1 MPLNSYT
8 LILSQRDAGN
18 TTFEE
23 KLLSG
28 SRLIIQ
34 TDSTGNIV
42 ASGSIDAA
50 PIGQNIAAAGSF
62 TTLSANSLSSLTA
75 VSASAVNLIGDLALA
90 SANPNLTS
98 TSGGNLTISS
108 TGNSSIYVNNVQFS
122 GSGMV
127 VPGNLTVQGSMTY
140 ISSSVVDIGD
150 NRIRLNVLTPGQRYG
165 GLDIVDSGSMS
176 QATASLLWD
185 SQNDYWFMTD
195 ATNPLVSNKMMGGP
209 TGSFGSENDLTYGY
223 LPRAQTGDTLENSL
237 LTENGYTLNYNS
249 GQFVVTA
256 SNGNT
261 TIAGTLGVTGLTTL
275 DQVSA
280 SNITS
285 TSGSFGNLVIGNSS
299 FTNIT
304 VTNLSTL
311 NIISASNQIIS
322 GGLTVGGTATI
333 ATLSG
338 SNGNI
343 SNNFT
348 VNNLATVSSLSGSNG
363 NFSNNLTVNNLATI
377 SSLSGSNGNFT
388 NNLSI
393 NNILSAYSASI
404 TNLQIGGTAPATT
417 NDSGITGSVRYDN
430 DFAYVYTNGKWKRT
444 PLSVY

>member
-1 MPLNSYT
+1 MPLNPYT

-62 TTLSANSLSSLTA
+62 TTLSANSLSSLTT

-108 TGNSSIYVNNVQFS
+108 TGNSSVYVNNVQFS

-185 SQNDYWFMTD
+185 SQGDYWVMTD

-209 TGSFGSENDLTYGY
+209 TGSFGSENNLTYGI

-237 LTENGYTLNYNS
+237 LVENGYTLNYNS
-249 GQFVVTA
+249 GKLIVNA
-256 SNGNT
+256 SSGNT
-261 TIAGTLGVTGLTTL
+261 TIAGTLDVTGLTTL
-275 DQVSA
+275 GQVSA

-285 TSGSFGNLVIGNSS
+285 TSGSFGDLVIGNSS

-304 VTNLSTL
+304 VTNLASL
-311 NIISASNQIIS
+311 NNVSASNQYITS
-322 GGLTVGGTATI
+322 NLTVNGTSTLTTI
-333 ATLSG
+333 SG

-393 NNILSAYSASI
+393 NNILTAYSASI

-444 PLSVY
+444 PLSIY

>member
-1 MPLNSYT
+1 MPLDSYT
-8 LILSQRDAGN
+8 LILSQRNAAN

-34 TDSTGNIV
+34 TDVTGNIV

-62 TTLSANSLSSLTA
+62 TNLNASGLTTLQQL
-75 VSASAVNLIGDLALA
+75 SASATNLSGNLTLAG
-90 SANPNLTS
+90 ANPSLTS
-98 TSGGNLTISS
+98 TSGGNLTVST
-108 TGNSSIYVNNVQFS
+108 TGNSSVYVNNVQFS

-127 VPGNLTVQGSMTY
+127 VPGNLTVQGAMTY

-165 GLDIVDSGSMS
+165 GLDVVDSGSLN

-185 SQNDYWFMTD
+185 SQGDYWFITD

-209 TGSFGSENDLTYGY
+209 TGSFGSENNLTYGY

-237 LTENGYTLNYNS
+237 LVENGYSLNYNG
-249 GQFVVTA
+249 GQFTVNA

-261 TIAGTLGVTGLTTL
+261 TVAGTLNVTGLTTL
-275 DQVSA
+275 GQVSA
-280 SNITS
+280 SNITAQ
-285 TSGSFGNLVIGNSS
+285 TGSFANLVIGASS
-299 FTNIT
+299 FANIT

-311 NIISASNQIIS
+311 NAVSASNVDVT
-322 GGLTVGGTATI
+322 GNLMVDGTSTLATI
-333 ATLSG
+333 SG
-338 SNGNI
+338 SNGII

-348 VNNLATVSSLSGSNG
+348 
-363 NFSNNLTVNNLATI
+363 
-377 SSLSGSNGNFT
+377 
-388 NNLSI
+388 I

-404 TNLQIGGTAPATT
+404 TNLQIGGTAPSTT
-417 NDSGITGSVRYDN
+417 NDSGIGGSIRYDN
-430 DFAYVYTNGKWKRT
+430 DFAYIYTNGKWKRT
-444 PLSVY
+444 PLSIF

>member
-62 TTLSANSLSSLTA
+62 TTLSANGLSSLTT
-75 VSASAVNLIGDLALA
+75 VSASAVNLIGNLSLA

-108 TGNSSIYVNNVQFS
+108 TGNSSVYVNNVQFS
-122 GSGMV
+122 GSGIV
-127 VPGNLTVQGSMTY
+127 VPGNLTVQGTMTY

>member
-1 MPLNSYT
+1 MPLNPYT

-34 TDSTGNIV
+34 TDSIGNIV

-62 TTLSANSLSSLTA
+62 TTLTASQLSTLQQL
-75 VSASAVNLIGDLALA
+75 SASATNLSGDLTLA
-90 SANPNLTS
+90 GTNPNLTS
-98 TSGGNLTISS
+98 TSGGNLTVST
-108 TGNSSIYVNNVQFS
+108 TGNSSVYVNNVQFS

-165 GLDIVDSGSMS
+165 GLDIVDSGSMN

-185 SQNDYWFMTD
+185 SQGDYWVMTD

-209 TGSFGSENDLTYGY
+209 TGSFGSENNLTYGY
-223 LPRAQTGDTLENSL
+223 VPRAQTGDTLENSL
-237 LTENGYTLNYNS
+237 LVENGYTLNYNS
-249 GQFVVTA
+249 GKLIVNA
-256 SNGNT
+256 SSGNT
-261 TIAGTLGVTGLTTL
+261 TIAGTLDVTGLTTL
-275 DQVSA
+275 GQVSA

-311 NIISASNQIIS
+311 NIISASNQILS

-363 NFSNNLTVNNLATI
+363 NF
-377 SSLSGSNGNFT
+377 T

-393 NNILSAYSASI
+393 NNILTAYSASI

-430 DFAYVYTNGKWKRT
+430 DFAYIYTNGKWKRT
-444 PLSVY
+444 PLAIY

>member
-1 MPLNSYT
+1 MPINPYT

-62 TTLSANSLSSLTA
+62 TTLSANSLSSLTT
-75 VSASAVNLIGDLALA
+75 VSASAVNLIGNLALA

-108 TGNSSIYVNNVQFS
+108 TGNSSVYVNNVQFS

-127 VPGNLTVQGSMTY
+127 VPGNLTVQGEMTY

-165 GLDIVDSGSMS
+165 GLDIVDSGSMN

-185 SQNDYWFMTD
+185 SQGDYWFMTD
-195 ATNPLVSNKMMGGP
+195 VTNPLVSNKLMGGP
-209 TGSFGSENDLTYGY
+209 TGSFGSENNLTYGY
-223 LPRAQTGDTLENSL
+223 VPRAQTGDTLENSL

-249 GQFVVTA
+249 GQFVVNA
-256 SNGNT
+256 STGNT
-261 TIAGTLGVTGLTTL
+261 TVAGTLGVTGLTTL

-285 TSGSFGNLVIGNSS
+285 TSGSFGDLVIGNSS

-311 NIISASNQIIS
+311 NIISASNQILS

-393 NNILSAYSASI
+393 NNILTAYSASI

-417 NDSGITGSVRYDN
+417 NDYGITGSVRYDN
-430 DFAYVYTNGKWKRT
+430 DFAYIYTNGKWKRT

>member
-1 MPLNSYT
+1 MPLDSYT
-8 LILSQRDAGN
+8 LILSQRNAAN

-34 TDSTGNIV
+34 TDATGNIV

-62 TTLSANSLSSLTA
+62 TNLNASGLTTLQQL
-75 VSASAVNLIGDLALA
+75 SASATNLSGNLTLAG
-90 SANPNLTS
+90 ANPSLTS
-98 TSGGNLTISS
+98 TSGGNLTVST
-108 TGNSSIYVNNVQFS
+108 TGNSSVYVNNVQFS

-127 VPGNLTVQGSMTY
+127 VPGNLTVQGAMTY

-165 GLDIVDSGSMS
+165 GLDVVDSGSLN

-185 SQNDYWFMTD
+185 SQGDYWFITD

-209 TGSFGSENDLTYGY
+209 TGSFGSENNLTYGY

-237 LTENGYTLNYNS
+237 LVENGYSLNYNG
-249 GQFVVTA
+249 GQFTVNA

-261 TIAGTLGVTGLTTL
+261 TVAGTLNVTGLTTL
-275 DQVSA
+275 GQVSA
-280 SNITS
+280 SNITAQ
-285 TSGSFGNLVIGNSS
+285 TGSFANLVIGASS
-299 FTNIT
+299 FANIT

-311 NIISASNQIIS
+311 NAVSASNVDVT
-322 GGLTVGGTATI
+322 GNLMVDGTSTLATI
-333 ATLSG
+333 SG
-338 SNGNI
+338 SNGII

-348 VNNLATVSSLSGSNG
+348 
-363 NFSNNLTVNNLATI
+363 
-377 SSLSGSNGNFT
+377 
-388 NNLSI
+388 I

-404 TNLQIGGTAPATT
+404 TNLQIGGTAPSTT
-417 NDSGITGSVRYDN
+417 NDSGIGGSIRYDN
-430 DFAYVYTNGKWKRT
+430 DFAYIYTNGKWKRT
-444 PLSVY
+444 PLAIF

>member
-1 MPLNSYT
+1 MPLDSYT
-8 LILSQRDAGN
+8 LILSQRNAAN

-34 TDSTGNIV
+34 TDATGNIV

-62 TTLSANSLSSLTA
+62 TNLNASGLTTLQQL
-75 VSASAVNLIGDLALA
+75 SASATNLSGNLTLAG
-90 SANPNLTS
+90 ANPSLTS
-98 TSGGNLTISS
+98 TSGGNLTVST
-108 TGNSSIYVNNVQFS
+108 TGNSSVYVNNVQFS

-127 VPGNLTVQGSMTY
+127 VPGNLTVQGAMTY

-165 GLDIVDSGSMS
+165 GLDVVDSGSLN

-185 SQNDYWFMTD
+185 SQ
-195 ATNPLVSNKMMGGP
+195 G
-209 TGSFGSENDLTYGY
+209 ENNLTYGY

-237 LTENGYTLNYNS
+237 LVENGYSLNYNG
-249 GQFVVTA
+249 GQFTVNA

-261 TIAGTLGVTGLTTL
+261 TVAGTLNVTGLTTL
-275 DQVSA
+275 GQVSA
-280 SNITS
+280 SNITAQ
-285 TSGSFGNLVIGNSS
+285 TGSFANLVIGASS
-299 FTNIT
+299 FANIT

-311 NIISASNQIIS
+311 NAVSASNVDVT
-322 GGLTVGGTATI
+322 GNLMVDGTSTLATI
-333 ATLSG
+333 SG

-348 VNNLATVSSLSGSNG
+348 
-363 NFSNNLTVNNLATI
+363 
-377 SSLSGSNGNFT
+377 
-388 NNLSI
+388 I

-404 TNLQIGGTAPATT
+404 TNLQIGGTAPSTT
-417 NDSGITGSVRYDN
+417 NDNGIGGSIRYDN
-430 DFAYVYTNGKWKRT
+430 DFAYIYTNGKWKRT
-444 PLSVY
+444 PLSIF

>member
-1 MPLNSYT
+1 MPLNPFT

-62 TTLSANSLSSLTA
+62 TTLSANSLSSLTT
-75 VSASAVNLIGDLALA
+75 VSASAVNLIGNLALA
-90 SANPNLTS
+90 SASPNLTS

-108 TGNSSIYVNNVQFS
+108 TGNSSVYVNNVQFS

-127 VPGNLTVQGSMTY
+127 VPGNLTVQGSVTY

-176 QATASLLWD
+176 AATASLLWD
-185 SQNDYWFMTD
+185 SQGDYWVMTD

-209 TGSFGSENDLTYGY
+209 TGSFGSENNLTYGY
-223 LPRAQTGDTLENSL
+223 VPRAQTGDTLENSL
-237 LTENGYTLNYNS
+237 LRENGYTLNYNS
-249 GQFVVTA
+249 GQFVVNA

-275 DQVSA
+275 DQVSS

-285 TSGSFGNLVIGNSS
+285 TSGSFGNLVVGNSS

-322 GGLTVGGTATI
+322 GGLTVSGTATI

-393 NNILSAYSASI
+393 NNILTAYSSSI

-417 NDSGITGSVRYDN
+417 NDSGITGSVRFDN
-430 DFAYVYTNGKWKRT
+430 DFAYIYTNGKWKRT

>member
-1 MPLNSYT
+1 MPLDSYT
-8 LILSQRDAGN
+8 LILSQRNAAN

-34 TDSTGNIV
+34 TDATGNIV

-62 TTLSANSLSSLTA
+62 TNLNASGLTTLQQL
-75 VSASAVNLIGDLALA
+75 SASATNLSGDLTLA
-90 SANPNLTS
+90 GANPSLTS
-98 TSGGNLTISS
+98 TSGGNLTVST
-108 TGNSSIYVNNVQFS
+108 TGNSSVYVNNVQFS

-127 VPGNLTVQGSMTY
+127 VPGNLTVQGAMTY

-165 GLDIVDSGSMS
+165 GLDVVDSGSLN

-185 SQNDYWFMTD
+185 SQGDYWFITD

-209 TGSFGSENDLTYGY
+209 TGSFGSENNLTYGY

-237 LTENGYTLNYNS
+237 LVENGYSLNYNG
-249 GQFVVTA
+249 GQFTVNA

-261 TIAGTLGVTGLTTL
+261 TVAGTLNVTGLTTL
-275 DQVSA
+275 GQVSA
-280 SNITS
+280 SNITAQ
-285 TSGSFGNLVIGNSS
+285 TGSFANLVIGASS
-299 FTNIT
+299 FANIT

-311 NIISASNQIIS
+311 NAVSASNVDVT
-322 GGLTVGGTATI
+322 GNLMVDGTSTLATI
-333 ATLSG
+333 SG
-338 SNGNI
+338 SNGII

-348 VNNLATVSSLSGSNG
+348 
-363 NFSNNLTVNNLATI
+363 
-377 SSLSGSNGNFT
+377 
-388 NNLSI
+388 I

-404 TNLQIGGTAPATT
+404 TNLQIGGTAPSTT
-417 NDSGITGSVRYDN
+417 NDSGIGGSIRYDN
-430 DFAYVYTNGKWKRT
+430 DFAYIYTNGKGKRT
-444 PLSVY
+444 PLAIF